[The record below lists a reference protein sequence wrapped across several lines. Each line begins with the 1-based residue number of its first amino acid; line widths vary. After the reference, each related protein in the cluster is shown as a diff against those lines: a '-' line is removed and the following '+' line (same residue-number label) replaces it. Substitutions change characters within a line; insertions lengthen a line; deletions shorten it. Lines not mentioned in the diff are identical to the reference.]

1 MRTPFTILPFSLA
14 FFLLAGVP
22 RPSLLPENPGHY
34 VKPQMAGAAIP
45 AAAGACDTE
54 QTLNG
59 SPALA
64 WASYYGG
71 LDSDFGDV
79 VVTDSMGNVYL
90 AGSTESEDIMNTG
103 GHQNTYGGGNW
114 DAFLVKFDA
123 SGARLWST
131 YYGGTGW
138 DFGNSLAI
146 DQDGNLYLAGTTISS
161 SNIASGGHQN
171 THAGNNDA
179 FLVKFDAA
187 GVRQWATYY
196 GGSGIDSGRG
206 VAVDKQGNVY
216 LAGQTQST
224 AGIASGGFQNTLGGT
239 TDAFLVKFD
248 ASGARLWAT
257 YYGGFGFQE
266 DVSMATDGEGNVYL
280 AGRSE
285 SIGSNIASGG
295 HQNNFGGGN
304 FDTFLAKFNA
314 SGARLWA
321 TYYGG
326 SGDELGSS
334 VATDGSGNVYLAG
347 ITNSNNNIA
356 AAGHQMAL
364 GGGLFGDAF
373 LAKFNAAGQ
382 RQWGTYYGGASS
394 EGEGGVATDGQGNV
408 YLTGASASTDNIASG
423 GFQNTPSGSNDI
435 FLAKFDDSG
444 ARQWGTYY
452 GALPDDLARAV
463 AADQLGNIFVSGQ
476 TESSYSFASGG
487 YQNIYGG
494 GAWDAFLIKVD
505 GDAISASPAINPLA
519 PQINTYP
526 NPVKDA
532 LQVAVDNPSPSACA
546 LLLHDAQGR
555 LLHQEKIA
563 AGAGEWT
570 AEFDM
575 RGLPAGVYVVT
586 VSSEEGRISRRVV
599 KE

>member
-1 MRTPFTILPFSLA
+1 MLTPFSLL
-14 FFLLAGVP
+14 FFKLALLLAGIP
-22 RPSLLPENPGHY
+22 PPSLLVGNPGY
-34 VKPQMAGAAIP
+34 SGKPQITGVELP
-45 AAAGACDTE
+45 AAPGACDAE

-59 SPALA
+59 GPGLD
-64 WASYYGG
+64 WATYYGG
-71 LDSDFGDV
+71 LDSDFGSAIA
-79 VVTDSMGNVYL
+79 TDSMGNVYL
-90 AGSTESEDIMNTG
+90 AGHTESENIMNTG
-103 GHQNTYGGGNW
+103 GHQNTYGGG
-114 DAFLVKFDA
+114 DLDVFLVKFDA

-138 DFGNSLAI
+138 DYGYSLAI
-146 DQDGNLYLAGTTISS
+146 DQEGNLYLAGTTISS

-196 GGSGIDSGRG
+196 GGSGIDSGRD

-224 AGIASGGFQNTLGGT
+224 AGIASGGHQNTQGGA
-239 TDAFLVKFD
+239 TDAFLVKFN

-257 YYGGFGFQE
+257 YYGGFGFE
-266 DVSMATDGEGNVYL
+266 ENSSVATDGQGNVYL

-285 SIGSNIASGG
+285 GYGNIASGG
-295 HQNNFGGGN
+295 HQNNFGGGAY
-304 FDTFLAKFNA
+304 DAFLAKFNA

-321 TYYGG
+321 TFYGG
-326 SGDELGSS
+326 TKDDLGFS
-334 VATDGSGNVYLAG
+334 VATDVLGNVYLAG
-347 ITNSNNNIA
+347 NTNSNNNIA
-356 AAGHQMAL
+356 AAGHQMTL

-373 LAKFNAAGQ
+373 LARFNAAGQ

-394 EGEGGVATDGQGNV
+394 ESGGRVATDGQGNV
-408 YLTGASASTDNIASG
+408 YLAGASGSTDNIASG
-423 GFQNTPSGSNDI
+423 GFQNTPGGTDDI
-435 FLAKFDDSG
+435 FLAKFDASG

-452 GALPDDLARAV
+452 GAPPDDQAQAV
-463 AADQLGNIFVSGQ
+463 ATDPLGNIFVTGR
-476 TESSYSFASGG
+476 TESSYSFASAG

-505 GDAISASPAINPLA
+505 GDAISGSPALNPLS
-519 PQINTYP
+519 PRINTFP
-526 NPVKDA
+526 NPVEDV

-546 LLLHDAQGR
+546 LLLHDMQGR
-555 LLHQEKIA
+555 LLRQQTIPA
-563 AGAGEWT
+563 SGAWT
-570 AEFDM
+570 TELDL

-586 VSSEEGRISRRVV
+586 VSTEAGRVSRRVV
-599 KE
+599 RE